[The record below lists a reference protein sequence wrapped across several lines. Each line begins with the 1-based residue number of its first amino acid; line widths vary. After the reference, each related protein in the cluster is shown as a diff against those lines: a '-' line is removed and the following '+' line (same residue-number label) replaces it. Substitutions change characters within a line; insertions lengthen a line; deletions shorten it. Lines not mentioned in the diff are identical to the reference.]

1 MSDNVA
7 QILATAVH
15 RIKSDV
21 PQGKEDLESLLKDG
35 IGIEEINKRLGE
47 HSDLKSQTED
57 YQVYSISVFS
67 LSVFGAF

>member
-35 IGIEEINKRLGE
+35 GIEEINERLGE

>member
-15 RIKSDV
+15 RIKSYV

-35 IGIEEINKRLGE
+35 GIEEINERLGE